1 MGVLDWIGL
10 GAESDLAR
18 ASFAGDKSYVKRLL
32 DHGVSPN
39 SVRQGC
45 NALYLAILTENTA
58 MVTLLLDA
66 GADANARTWFG
77 RPPLVAA
84 VRNCHAAIVELLLDA
99 GAAPDAC
106 DKARVP
112 PLVLAT
118 AAGDAAIVELLLCAG
133 ANVAHT
139 PPKGQSALYV
149 AAERGYDDIVALL
162 LPRVQAT
169 TQSLKDA
176 MVIAA
181 TNGRAAVIECFLATH
196 ALSTQD
202 DAEALLA
209 AAATGHETIVRRLLS
224 FGVPIDSTDA
234 KGKTALLLAA
244 EYGRLSVLAFLLDA
258 GASVNQLDKFGES
271 SLFVAARGG
280 HVPVVTRLLSAKP
293 DLNKHNKNGVSALV
307 VAIAKG
313 HGEIVRQLLLAGASL
328 SPSRLFDPFTVAR
341 NHGHDDILQMLS
353 EATAM
358 VLLLVSCIGEVSSH
372 AQANELPRLQ
382 ILGRGHQGFVY
393 RSTFRGDPVA
403 VKSVFVHHGESTSS
417 LAAAVAALTKL
428 DCVNLVRLRHLQLP
442 PLEPPLLV
450 MEYVDGGHL
459 RHYLDTHKSAT
470 FASLLPIAT
479 SMAHGLRYLHE
490 RDIVHGALKSTNVL
504 LTSLCVAK
512 LAGYGLP
519 QQLHV
524 TNPVENTLCWTSPE
538 VLLGHEA
545 SPPADVYALG
555 IVLVE
560 LETRAAPYATL
571 TMDLWEVMVA
581 IKNGWLRPEL
591 SPRCDPWFR
600 ELVEACLQQDPSAR
614 PSIQNICA
622 ILEAQQT

>member
-1 MGVLDWIGL
+1 MGVLDWVGL
-10 GAESDLAR
+10 GAESDLAC
-18 ASFAGDKSYVKRLL
+18 ASFAGDKSYVQRLL

-45 NALYLAILTENTA
+45 NALYLATSTENTA
-58 MVTLLLDA
+58 MVALLLEA

-84 VRNCHAAIVELLLDA
+84 IRKCHAAIVELLLDA
-99 GAAPDAC
+99 GAAPDAS
-106 DKARVP
+106 DKSQVP

-118 AAGDAAIVELLLCAG
+118 AAGDAGIVELLLCAG
-133 ANVAHT
+133 ANVT
-139 PPKGQSALYV
+139 LTSPKGRSALYV
-149 AAERGYDDIVALL
+149 AAERGHGDVVALL
-162 LPRVQAT
+162 LPRVQESK
-169 TQSLKDA
+169 QSLTDSMAVAAANGHDA
-176 MVIAA
+176 VL
-181 TNGRAAVIECFLATH
+181 ECFLATH
-196 ALSTQD
+196 ALSTQE

-209 AAATGHETIVRRLLS
+209 AAAAGHETIVRRLIA
-224 FGVPIDSTDA
+224 FGVPIDSTDV

-244 EYGRLSVLAFLLDA
+244 EYGHLAVLSFLLDA

-280 HVPVVTRLLSAKP
+280 HIPEVTRLLSAKA
-293 DLNKHNKNGVSALV
+293 DLNKQNKNGVSALV

-313 HGEIVRQLLLAGASL
+313 HSEIVRQLLLAGASL

-358 VLLLVSCIGEVSSH
+358 
-372 AQANELPRLQ
+372 ANELPRLQ

-393 RSTFRGDPVA
+393 RSTFRSEQVA
-403 VKSVFVHHGESTSS
+403 VKSVFVHHGESTTS
-417 LAAAVAALTKL
+417 LATAVAALTKL
-428 DCVNLVRLRHLQLP
+428 DCINLVRLRYLKLP

-470 FASLLPIAT
+470 FASLLPIAI
-479 SMAHGLRYLHE
+479 SMAKGLRYLHE
-490 RDIVHGALKSTNVL
+490 REIVHGALKSTNVL
-504 LTSLCVAK
+504 LPAMTPSVAK

-524 TNPVENTLCWTSPE
+524 TNPVENTLCWTAPE

-545 SPPADVYALG
+545 SPAADVYALG

-591 SPRCDPWFR
+591 SPRCDLWFR
-600 ELVEACLQQDPSAR
+600 ELVETCLHQEPSAR
-614 PSIQNICA
+614 PSIQDICA
-622 ILEAQQT
+622 ILEAHHT